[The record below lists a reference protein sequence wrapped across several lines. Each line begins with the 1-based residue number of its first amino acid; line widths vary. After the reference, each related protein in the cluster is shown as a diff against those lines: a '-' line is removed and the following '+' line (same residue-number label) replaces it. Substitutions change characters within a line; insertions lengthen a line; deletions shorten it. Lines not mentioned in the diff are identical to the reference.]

1 MPPDEE
7 ENAMVSTSESID
19 NSSLGKHHHDYNKQ
33 VTIFAC
39 FAIKKT
45 TADLHAFLHAFSHV
59 LVSFFLYTWQT
70 FSRFSSYQ
78 RHEMTFLS
86 LIFQTAHMTDLIQV

>member
-39 FAIKKT
+39 FAIKKNN
-45 TADLHAFLHAFSHV
+45 
-59 LVSFFLYTWQT
+59 
-70 FSRFSSYQ
+70 SRFARFFARFFARACFIFFVHVADVLQ
-78 RHEMTFLS
+78 VFVLS
-86 LIFQTAHMTDLIQV
+86 AA